1 MITFFFLMERLKEI
15 DELTRTDSNLREEE
29 EEEEEEE
36 QEPEDLSKPTERNS
50 TLSLSV
56 PSAPQPGHSD
66 AAISF

>member
-1 MITFFFLMERLKEI
+1 MSGAC
-15 DELTRTDSNLREEE
+15 ELLAGVDRKGDRTKKRCRVKSCVT
-29 EEEEEEE
+29 
-36 QEPEDLSKPTERNS
+36 QFTPTTEDLSKPTERNS